1 VAGIGATKRSLIR
14 QIDGLTATW
23 AGPPGATSVRQIGFL
38 SSRVSALKS
47 FKLGTADPDPP
58 VLTYSNH
65 RPMLMEHIIGSVSTL
80 TADILHTQIQFA
92 TLRVDNGR
100 SASWGTGVDSADR
113 GAWTLPT
120 SSDLELMFA
129 APSRA

>member
-1 VAGIGATKRSLIR
+1 VRRRHPIISANLRWKPPLIAR
-14 QIDGLTATW
+14 RAVHHCAPL
-23 AGPPGATSVRQIGFL
+23 
-38 SSRVSALKS
+38 
-47 FKLGTADPDPP
+47 
-58 VLTYSNH
+58 H
-65 RPMLMEHIIGSVSTL
+65 IGSVSTL